1 MSDAHRTAVDACKK
15 FSDLP
20 TRTIARMLNDDHP
33 DLFPTIEKARGCVR
47 QIRGNKGK
55 VNREKSSTKA
65 IHRENGVAGDIA
77 DQPEENQRRPES
89 TDIVERSDDLSITYY
104 GSEVKTV
111 DDLIRKQEIDLRLWE
126 IVEKRINNWE
136 VAGKRSQ
143 GQDEQKRWKAD
154 TIWKTGLR
162 QITIKLKRRAPKPIQ
177 DAIKDLLA
185 DVKPLKPSKPI
196 KRELPSPHLMEIGIY
211 DHHFGKLC
219 WGEESGTDYDM
230 GIAKSVF
237 DNAIDSML
245 AYTKMFPVKKI
256 VIPIGND
263 FFHVNDWLSQTANGT
278 RVESVDDRFSK
289 VFRIGVECMQSAVQ
303 KSLKQAES
311 VEVKWVPGNHDR
323 NTSWFLCEVLSAK
336 FKADTRVIFDV
347 SPKER
352 KYLRYGPT
360 LLGWVHGDET
370 KPQDLPSL
378 MAHEAKCDWSE
389 TEYHI
394 WHTGHF
400 HKRKETRYTAGDTFH
415 GVEVRVMPSLCGTD
429 QWHYRKGFTGN
440 ARMAE
445 TWLWSRKTG
454 PVGHFVV
461 NS

>member
-196 KRELPSPHLMEIGIY
+196 KRELPSPHLMEI
-211 DHHFGKLC
+211 
-219 WGEESGTDYDM
+219 
-230 GIAKSVF
+230 
-237 DNAIDSML
+237 
-245 AYTKMFPVKKI
+245 
-256 VIPIGND
+256 
-263 FFHVNDWLSQTANGT
+263 
-278 RVESVDDRFSK
+278 
-289 VFRIGVECMQSAVQ
+289 
-303 KSLKQAES
+303 
-311 VEVKWVPGNHDR
+311 
-323 NTSWFLCEVLSAK
+323 
-336 FKADTRVIFDV
+336 
-347 SPKER
+347 
-352 KYLRYGPT
+352 
-360 LLGWVHGDET
+360 
-370 KPQDLPSL
+370 
-378 MAHEAKCDWSE
+378 
-389 TEYHI
+389 
-394 WHTGHF
+394 
-400 HKRKETRYTAGDTFH
+400 
-415 GVEVRVMPSLCGTD
+415 
-429 QWHYRKGFTGN
+429 
-440 ARMAE
+440 
-445 TWLWSRKTG
+445 
-454 PVGHFVV
+454 
-461 NS
+461 